1 MPFELPYCLVTYAS
15 FSVCVISVIQINIVH
30 MVLTIQ
36 GLLNVYLPNLLYAD
50 TRMTSGYCMYIAFR
64 YSGACQSV

>member
-1 MPFELPYCLVTYAS
+1 MTYAS
-15 FSVCVISVIQINIVH
+15 SSVCVISVKQINIAH

-36 GLLNVYLPNLLYAD
+36 GLLNVYLPHLLYAD
-50 TRMTSGYCMYIAFR
+50 ARMTRGYCMYIAFG